1 MDRYCHNVS
10 GFFAQRAPAESTLAQ
25 LIQRGL
31 HNEDLQIFSGDGN
44 APPAPTPQRR
54 SNGVLKDMLVV
65 GAIGAGIGI
74 GLGAAVEVFLIAND
88 ISLFTASPLLAP
100 LMLLGWGAFIGAFV
114 GSAIAAARGSGE
126 HGGRFA
132 ELISTAITHGDVVL
146 VAKTHN
152 EQETSIAREVIK
164 ASAGEFK
171 DIDMVITPREV
182 RLE

>member
-10 GFFAQRAPAESTLAQ
+10 GFFPQRAPAESTLAQ

-31 HNEDLQIFSGDGN
+31 HNEDLQIFTGDGN

-74 GLGAAVEVFLIAND
+74 GLGAAVEMMLIVND
-88 ISLFTASPLLAP
+88 INLFSASPLLAP
-100 LMLLGWGAFIGAFV
+100 LMLLGWGAFIGAFL
-114 GSAIAAARGSGE
+114 GSAIGAARGPGAP
-126 HGGRFA
+126 GGRFT
-132 ELISTAITHGDVVL
+132 EMISGAITQGDVVL
-146 VAKTHN
+146 VAKTYN
-152 EQETSIAREVIK
+152 EQETAIAREVIK
-164 ASAGEFK
+164 ASAGEYK

>member
-10 GFFAQRAPAESTLAQ
+10 GFFPQRAPAESTLVQ

-31 HNEDLQIFSGDGN
+31 HNEDLQIFTGDSH

-54 SNGVLKDMLVV
+54 SNGVLKDILIV

-74 GLGAAVEVFLIAND
+74 GLGAAVEVMLIAND
-88 ISLFTASPLLAP
+88 INLFTASPLLAP
-100 LMLLGWGAFIGAFV
+100 LMLLGWGAFIGAFL
-114 GSAIAAARGSGE
+114 GSAIAAARGSGK
-126 HGGRFA
+126 HAGRFA
-132 ELISTAITHGDVVL
+132 ELISGAITHGDVVL

>member
-10 GFFAQRAPAESTLAQ
+10 GFFPQRAPAESTLAQ

-31 HNEDLQIFSGDGN
+31 HNEDLQIFTGDGN

-74 GLGAAVEVFLIAND
+74 GLGAAVEMMLIVND
-88 ISLFTASPLLAP
+88 INLFSASPLLAP
-100 LMLLGWGAFIGAFV
+100 LMLLGWGAFIGAFL
-114 GSAIAAARGSGE
+114 GSAIGAAREMISG
-126 HGGRFA
+126 
-132 ELISTAITHGDVVL
+132 AITQGDVVL
-146 VAKTHN
+146 VAKTYN
-152 EQETSIAREVIK
+152 EQETAIAREVIK
-164 ASAGEFK
+164 ASAGEYK